1 MTDEMIKNQKQN
13 RRMKLS
19 YILLLIVGL
28 ILISSGLK
36 ESPFEGIMN
45 PAAVIVGI
53 LIILINGWLLWDI
66 SRTAKK

>member
-28 ILISSGLK
+28 ILISYGLK
-36 ESPFEGIMN
+36 KSPFEGIMN